1 MQLDYDID
9 EVRKEIIADFAH
21 HWELNDRGHQREH
34 FEAVFQ
40 TGRHISICLGLEKQ
54 IKEVDILFAAY
65 FHDFFAWT
73 RVNHHEMAYQYF
85 MTADHP
91 LIMKYYPDD
100 PAGKIR
106 RSLVAFGCREHRA
119 SYKGAFTTLFSELIN
134 SADRCFPGDVQ
145 ALLKR
150 TYDHRLS
157 THPDISEDER
167 MALCVGHMKEKAGS
181 KGYAR
186 YPDLYMQ
193 VFGEKLKE
201 QMEEIDNLN
210 YKDGIWK
217 LAK

>member
-1 MQLDYDID
+1 MYAPRNYDID
-9 EVRKEIIADFAH
+9 AIRQEIIEAFAP

-40 TGRHISICLGLEKQ
+40 TGRHISICLGLEEQ
-54 IKEVDILFAAY
+54 VKEVNILFAAY

-91 LIMKYYPDD
+91 LIVKYFGHAMGSNVSSD
-100 PAGKIR
+100 R
-106 RSLVAFGCREHRA
+106 FNVATACRQHRA
-119 SYKGAFTTLFSELIN
+119 SYKGEFTNQFAELIN

-150 TYDHRLS
+150 TYDHRLT

-167 MALCVGHMKEKAGS
+167 MALCIGHMKDKAGS

-186 YPDLYMQ
+186 YPDLYMR
-193 VFGEKLKE
+193 VFADKLKL
-201 QMEEIDNLN
+201 QMEEIDNL
-210 YKDGIWK
+210 
-217 LAK
+217 